1 MELEKVTKLYRELET
16 GQARLLAL
24 KAATLQ
30 PARLNMLPAQSVS
43 KPTESAAV
51 KILAL
56 EEEITRL
63 QEELIGAKAELAIQI
78 LEKVSSPAVAQ
89 ILIRKYV
96 NQETFR
102 EIAKAMRYSLR
113 HVFRLHEKG
122 KKKFKE

>member
-24 KAATLQ
+24 KAATL
-30 PARLNMLPAQSVS
+30 L
-43 KPTESAAV
+43 
-51 KILAL
+51 
-56 EEEITRL
+56 
-63 QEELIGAKAELAIQI
+63 GAKAELAIQI

-96 NQETFR
+96 KQETFR
-102 EIAKAMRYSLR
+102 EIAKAMRYSMR